1 MTKTVDETA
10 RRAALVAFLDVLP
23 PDVRAT
29 APGANTFFIH
39 DHDYYAQTWLVL
51 TDEEADALARE
62 AALRDAWTCNTFFLR
77 AHVAPA
83 LAATFEAFE
92 PSRERLCERA
102 NPILLTMIADHEA
115 FAIDVTGTD
124 GRGHF
129 LSPVNGAEHHAEGL
143 YLYRQ
148 S

>member
-1 MTKTVDETA
+1 MTETVDETA
-10 RRAALVAFLDVLP
+10 RRAALASFLDVPLSDIRGEP
-23 PDVRAT
+23 QGTTV
-29 APGANTFFIH
+29 FFFH
-39 DHDYYAQTWLVL
+39 DSEHDSEEWLVC
-51 TDEEADALARE
+51 TDAEADKLARE

-92 PSRERLCERA
+92 PLRERLCERA
-102 NPILLTMIADHEA
+102 NPVLLAMIADHEA
-115 FAIDVTGTD
+115 FAVDVTGTE

-129 LSPVNGAEHHAEGL
+129 LGADGAEHHAEGL